1 VVPTDIVVVAM
12 DEVVPRDR
20 SLAPVVAMKVN
31 SSAERVIAASSA
43 RVVAAEGPTSS
54 SGPTVGAPYSPLQA
68 MVHDNTIE
76 ETVMEPE
83 VILRYRPIRALGD
96 VSLSDAMGMTH
107 FVLK

>member
-12 DEVVPRDR
+12 DEVVPRDG

-31 SSAERVIAASSA
+31 SSAERVIAASSV
-43 RVVAAEGPTSS
+43 RVAAAEGPTSS

-68 MVHDNTIE
+68 MVHDNTVE
-76 ETVMEPE
+76 ETVREPE
-83 VILRYRPIRALGD
+83 VILRYCPIRALGD

-107 FVLK
+107 FALK